1 MCQIRCWI
9 EDGVCFGGVVFEAR
23 SLMSRHFFVLTH
35 SLMHAYAKVC
45 GARPASVKVIRR
57 TCIPFGGLAV
67 ALRAVGTAGVG
78 AVHRPRP
85 ELPVGLAA
93 RRCASTC
100 WWKPFPFRT
109 RKQSACRRQRWHFR
123 SNRQVLVPCLRVT

>member
-45 GARPASVKVIRR
+45 GARPASVKVIKR

-67 ALRAVGTAGVG
+67 ALRAVGTAGGGSGPPSASRVASWAG
-78 AVHRPRP
+78 GQAVRLHMLV
-85 ELPVGLAA
+85 EAVPVSNTKAKRLSASEAA
-93 RRCASTC
+93 
-100 WWKPFPFRT
+100 F
-109 RKQSACRRQRWHFR
+109 
-123 SNRQVLVPCLRVT
+123 